1 MNEEEKRKARTMF
14 DEYVDA
20 HNLARKNGNIFHAAE
35 MLLRIRERLNML
47 MTFSIFWRVEYE
59 QNNKYIRLVT
69 NDEKGGEE

>member
-1 MNEEEKRKARTMF
+1 MNEEEKRKARRMF

-20 HNLARKNGNIFHAAE
+20 HNLARKNGHIFHAAE

-59 QNNKYIRLVT
+59 QNNKYIKLIT
-69 NDEKGGEE
+69 DEKGGEE